1 MKLLNIRQDSMR
13 SCAEPDIVAEF
24 IIDRTESHYFDRHAR
39 MGLTDYSVQVDYPKL
54 PTRSSIVDKAATFK
68 ARGME
73 VIFNPPATILYVG
86 GNKYVSKAY
95 GEDFDEEKGLLMCL
109 AKAAGI
115 TNLELKRMIKNAKRP
130 DKKSKNKKENI
141 QEPV

>member
-1 MKLLNIRQDSMR
+1 MKLLNIRQDSTWD
-13 SCAEPDIVAEF
+13 CAEPDIIAEF
-24 IIDRTESHYFDRHAR
+24 IIDGSESHYFDRHAR
-39 MGLTDYSVQVDYPKL
+39 MGLMDYSVKVDYPKQ
-54 PTRSSIVDKAATFK
+54 PTRSSIVDKAAKIK
-68 ARGME
+68 AHEME

-86 GNKYVSKAY
+86 GNRYVSKAY

-115 TNLELKRMIKNAKRP
+115 TNLELKRMIKKAKRP